1 MRSLTLNSLPN
12 TLISSET
19 YSPPPLLINGY
30 RAQLQ
35 ALNLLDVAR
44 TARPSGRPIVGGVTL
59 DDTHDHFIWRYLN
72 SATRIERIVLDI
84 RATFDLV
91 PDKLLQTLAGGKIAI
106 LDVACGCGATVLA
119 LTTLIAELRG
129 VRAIP
134 TLPLTLTI
142 LGADISPSALQIY
155 EALLGPL
162 KLPLAIHGVTV
173 NWETRCCDILEITE
187 VVTLCDHWISAQ
199 SSADEFLI
207 VVGNVS
213 SLSKSK
219 FTQMQ
224 PGIKHMIERI
234 SNRPGSLIWIEP
246 LLRSGPV
253 IIKKFLRTIEH
264 MKSLIRLSTMLE
276 GPSCEYNWL
285 CPITDNTVPSGVRLI
300 DYVRTPRE

>member
-1 MRSLTLNSLPN
+1 MYDRAARMRSLTLNSLPN

-119 LTTLIAELRG
+119 LTNHANRRVARG
-129 VRAIP
+129 EGYPHAAPDVNDSRGRY
-134 TLPLTLTI
+134 LTLSTS
-142 LGADISPSALQIY
+142 D
-155 EALLGPL
+155 
-162 KLPLAIHGVTV
+162 
-173 NWETRCCDILEITE
+173 
-187 VVTLCDHWISAQ
+187 
-199 SSADEFLI
+199 
-207 VVGNVS
+207 
-213 SLSKSK
+213 
-219 FTQMQ
+219 
-224 PGIKHMIERI
+224 
-234 SNRPGSLIWIEP
+234 
-246 LLRSGPV
+246 LRSPPRPAKTPTGDPWGNS
-253 IIKKFLRTIEH
+253 KLGN
-264 MKSLIRLSTMLE
+264 TMLRY
-276 GPSCEYNWL
+276 P
-285 CPITDNTVPSGVRLI
+285 
-300 DYVRTPRE
+300 